1 MWWDCIANELAGSR
15 EPRLFLFSFI
25 INSATLI
32 ISLDCHHFFFLRLS
46 IIDAHVSWTWAV
58 PVHAFTHVCGNC
70 DMGTP
75 KHSTFSTHTP
85 STLQIHTHTAELCK
99 GSAGDKTYGSRQ
111 NEAALQVNKTVPG
124 KYWRVLI
131 WRCGKSTEK
140 TARAVKQT
148 HRARRAASRSPCKL
162 STAKLWDY
170 SNHIYLLTLN

>member
-1 MWWDCIANELAGSR
+1 MRTSPGPGQSLCTLSR
-15 EPRLFLFSFI
+15 MCVVTVIWAHLNTVPFPRI
-25 INSATLI
+25 HTQ
-32 ISLDCHHFFFLRLS
+32 H
-46 IIDAHVSWTWAV
+46 
-58 PVHAFTHVCGNC
+58 
-70 DMGTP
+70 TP
-75 KHSTFSTHTP
+75 NTYTHT
-85 STLQIHTHTAELCK
+85 HAAELCK